1 MLSNFKILKS
11 DKLGEPGEQIFFVR
25 NTTDIYR
32 FNADKDGKEE
42 LIGRVSD
49 SVVAMSVGS
58 RNLRKKD

>member
-42 LIGRVSD
+42 LIGRV
-49 SVVAMSVGS
+49 
-58 RNLRKKD
+58 